1 LAASWRSLNPIKQ
14 ETIMRSLL
22 AILACV
28 AGAGLTVALADPPA
42 APASSSEA
50 ATQATPATSGTPGNP
65 AAAPTAAAAPAAATS
80 AGGVT
85 ITGTAPVTPAAPQ
98 SDPMEKHFL
107 SEGYKIEMHNGEK
120 YFCRREEEM
129 GSRLGGQK
137 YCSKID
143 QLKATEKE
151 AKASLDKSMMQ
162 QNNPSGK

>member
-28 AGAGLTVALADPPA
+28 AGAGLSVALADPPA
-42 APASSSEA
+42 APASTSEA
-50 ATQATPATSGTPGNP
+50 ATQATPATSATPGNP
-65 AAAPTAAAAPAAATS
+65 AAAPAAATS

-85 ITGTAPVTPAAPQ
+85 ITGAAPATPAAPQ

>member
-1 LAASWRSLNPIKQ
+1 
-14 ETIMRSLL
+14 MRSLL

-28 AGAGLTVALADPPA
+28 SGAGLSVALADPPA